1 MMERSAKG
9 SRERILAAAEEV
21 FAAKGIDGARVDEIA
36 TLARVNKRMLYHY
49 FNSKEELYTYVLK
62 VNFEKSLAAGK
73 KAFREKGDL
82 KHQVAAAIRNY
93 FYFLAANP
101 NYPRLMAWEALQGGK
116 YARKVLPEVWEQGLP
131 SLKAILIEGISRG
144 VFRPDLDLK
153 QVLASITTL
162 CSGYF
167 TNKDILAILWEED
180 PLSPGNMEK
189 RLKHIT
195 DLILNHI
202 VA

>member
-1 MMERSAKG
+1 MERSAKG

-36 TLARVNKRMLYHY
+36 HLAQVNKRMLYHY
-49 FNSKEELYTYVLK
+49 FNSKEDLYTYVLK

-73 KAFREKGDL
+73 KAFSEKGDL
-82 KHQVAAAIRNY
+82 KQQVAEAIRNY

-101 NYPRLMAWEALQGGK
+101 NYPRLMAWEALQGGN
-116 YARKVLPEVWEQGLP
+116 YARKVLPEIWEEGLP
-131 SLKAILIEGISRG
+131 SLKAILEEGVARG

-180 PLSPGNMEK
+180 PLSPGNREK
-189 RLKHIT
+189 RLKHII
-195 DLILNHI
+195 DLILRSI
-202 VA
+202 VT

>member
-1 MMERSAKG
+1 MERSAKG

-36 TLARVNKRMLYHY
+36 ALARVNKRMLYHY

-101 NYPRLMAWEALQGGK
+101 NYPRLMAWEALQGGSMPVK
-116 YARKVLPEVWEQGLP
+116 FCRKSGNRGCPASGPSSPKALPG
-131 SLKAILIEGISRG
+131 
-144 VFRPDLDLK
+144 
-153 QVLASITTL
+153 ASSVPTWTSNR
-162 CSGYF
+162 C
-167 TNKDILAILWEED
+167 
-180 PLSPGNMEK
+180 
-189 RLKHIT
+189 
-195 DLILNHI
+195 
-202 VA
+202 